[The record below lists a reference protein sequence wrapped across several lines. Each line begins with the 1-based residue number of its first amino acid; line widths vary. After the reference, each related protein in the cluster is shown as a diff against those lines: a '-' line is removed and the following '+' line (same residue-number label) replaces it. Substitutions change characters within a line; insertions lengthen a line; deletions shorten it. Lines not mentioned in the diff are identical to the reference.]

1 MTATVTRAGPYYT
14 SGEEIKF
21 SSLRANFRAQQ
32 RKTTSGGSETF
43 STDTGEIKVSDLKRI
58 TTTLETNPIV
68 PDATENANISTSS
81 NWKTSQFRGSIKYYY
96 ITQSGTNLNFDI
108 DNPPTTGS
116 PASWNANLNK
126 NIQKFLFVDGTCG
139 SNSVTIPAAQL
150 NDAAYN
156 LTVDVT
162 GSILGAG
169 GRGGSSSGNITSK
182 TYTRIQLFR
191 YYNPTTGDHYC
202 TTEIGTPPPEGYLN
216 EGSLGT
222 VFKEQAPGTSGGY
235 DNDDGD
241 FSQSGKPYS
250 GILGYVYSSSQPNTK
265 IIYQLTNGKDT
276 MWSEYPQEGEYT
288 TFGASP
294 FYIPTS
300 DLTITSGEETVS
312 YGENGGDALEMN
324 SFNGANNIV
333 LLRSSAKIYGGGGG
347 GEKGAT
353 GAIGDTGTC
362 WTYTYK
368 SVGSG
373 CNSCGDCGAGWE
385 RYGGCNDTG
394 GCDCGGWWL
403 WYGCL
408 HQNKSDAECRQP
420 VYTSVA
426 GGAGGAGGNGGK
438 GQGYDGNKTNGIEG
452 VLGDLKT
459 CSGYT
464 GTGTAPGQ
472 GKKGETGG
480 NGGNWGSPGGNTN
493 NLGNSGSAGRAIVGT
508 NYSVG
513 GQIDGDTL
521 KGLYKPQ

>member
-116 PASWNANLNK
+116 PASWNTNLNK

-169 GRGGSSSGNITSK
+169 GAGETSSSS
-182 TYTRIQLFR
+182 
-191 YYNPTTGDHYC
+191 
-202 TTEIGTPPPEGYLN
+202 
-216 EGSLGT
+216 
-222 VFKEQAPGTSGGY
+222 A
-235 DNDDGD
+235 
-241 FSQSGKPYS
+241 
-250 GILGYVYSSSQPNTK
+250 
-265 IIYQLTNGKDT
+265 
-276 MWSEYPQEGEYT
+276 
-288 TFGASP
+288 
-294 FYIPTS
+294 
-300 DLTITSGEETVS
+300 
-312 YGENGGDALEMN
+312 ENGGDALEMT
-324 SFNGANNIV
+324 STNGANNIV
-333 LLRSSAKIYGGGGG
+333 LVRSGAKIYGGGGG
-347 GEKGAT
+347 GEKGAI
-353 GAIGDTGTC
+353 GAIGDTGSC
-362 WTYTYK
+362 WNYTYK

-394 GCDCGGWWL
+394 GCNCGGWWL
-403 WYGCL
+403 WAGCRD
-408 HQNKSDAECRQP
+408 QNKSNAECRQP
-420 VYTSVA
+420 LYTSVA
-426 GGAGGAGGNGGK
+426 GGVGGAGGNGGK

-452 VLGDLKT
+452 VLGALGT
-459 CSGYT
+459 CSDYT
-464 GTGTAPGQ
+464 GTGTTPGQ

-480 NGGNWGSPGGNTN
+480 NGGDWGSGGGNTN
-493 NLGNSGSAGRAIVGT
+493 NLGNGGSAGRAIVGT
-508 NYSVG
+508 NYSVD
-513 GQIDGDTL
+513 GQIDGNTL
-521 KGLYKPQ
+521 KGLYKP